1 MNLIE
6 YLYPLVCNDL
16 NFILFL
22 TILINFLMFFLLQVI
37 NTLAMTFGMSSPNIS
52 FTKFT
57 SFLVKPEK

>member
-22 TILINFLMFFLLQVI
+22 IVTIVINDFRFYQLFNVFLL
-37 NTLAMTFGMSSPNIS
+37 
-52 FTKFT
+52 
-57 SFLVKPEK
+57 

>member
-22 TILINFLMFFLLQVI
+22 IVTMVINDFRFYQLLNVFLLQVI
-37 NTLAMTFGMSSPNIS
+37 NTLIMTFGM
-52 FTKFT
+52 
-57 SFLVKPEK
+57 

>member
-22 TILINFLMFFLLQVI
+22 IVTIVI
-37 NTLAMTFGMSSPNIS
+37 NDFRFYYLFNV
-52 FTKFT
+52 
-57 SFLVKPEK
+57 FLP